1 MNAVHSIDA
10 PVYMVTPA
18 GDEDS
23 IIDTALAILASRV
36 RIGPV
41 MDNARAV
48 RAFMAV
54 KAARHADREVFSVM
68 FLDSQHRLIEFREMF
83 QGTLAQTTVYP
94 REVARAALQLNAS
107 AVILTHNHPSG
118 STHPSRA
125 DEQLTTQLKT
135 ALRLLDI
142 AVIDHIITGGGTS
155 LSMAE
160 LGLM

>member
-10 PVYMVTPA
+10 PIYMATQS

-83 QGTLAQTTVYP
+83 QGTLAQTTV
-94 REVARAALQLNAS
+94 
-107 AVILTHNHPSG
+107 
-118 STHPSRA
+118 
-125 DEQLTTQLKT
+125 
-135 ALRLLDI
+135 
-142 AVIDHIITGGGTS
+142 
-155 LSMAE
+155 
-160 LGLM
+160 